1 MQEDQSRKE
10 KLPLAMLLICVSNLL
25 QMIWSFVSYTMY
37 FGIDTAITLSLRS
50 LILYLIN
57 FVLYGYWYG
66 VMKRFCKVQTFA

>member
-25 QMIWSFVSYTMY
+25 LMIWTFVGDTIY
-37 FGIDTAITLSLRS
+37 FGIDIAITVSLWN
-50 LILYLIN
+50 LIWHLLY

-66 VMKRFCKVQTFA
+66 VMKRFCKV